1 MIKLIIY
8 IVIAILVLSFFGIS
22 LQGIIESPAGQANI
36 DFVWNLILIAWNF
49 IWDLLLKIWDF
60 VVFWK

>member
-8 IVIAILVLSFFGIS
+8 IIIAILVLSYLGIS
-22 LQGIIESPAGQANI
+22 LQSIIESPVGQANI
-36 DFVWNLILIAWNF
+36 DFVWNLVLVAWNF

-60 VVFWK
+60 VTFWK